1 VARRVAIA
9 AAGAAAFVGLVILIY
24 VVSAHGSSGDSDK
37 ATAILEGQAIA
48 HGNVLLRSWILPLD
62 SFWTVD
68 ALVYGLLTL
77 VSGVHA
83 GLLNFGPALIG
94 AGVIAGSAGLA
105 RHGTRGAAAIAGAA
119 TVVALLAFPTVTEA
133 FFFAGQGYHVGTA
146 LWALLAFWLL
156 REGRFGWSWAV
167 GSFVLAVA
175 ALGDLEIFDYA
186 MVPIA
191 LGGIFAMARLR
202 DWRAAAAPVA
212 GVALAAGLA
221 EATRRILDATGAFA
235 VSRGLPLAKPHQVFV
250 NIWNVLRYG
259 ADLVAGHTS
268 SIGKG
273 GIPVA
278 LEYVHVAGAIV
289 IVASI
294 VAGLVAL
301 VIGIV
306 RGSRRP
312 GAGADTDGRTLQL
325 WRLDDVLLL
334 ACVGAMTSYA
344 AQSLSN
350 DLGGVRY
357 LAPAVI
363 FAAILSGRMVA
374 RAWPKVTARSLRT
387 AFALGG
393 TAVVAC
399 FAAATGYYVARPAI
413 SRPSAPLAAWLEE
426 HHLTNGIGD
435 YWAASIVTVASQG
448 NVTVRP
454 VNTLP
459 NGKLVRIM
467 NQSAASWYQGQNFQF
482 LVYGQPIWAGVD
494 TQAAIATFGQP
505 AHSYLVDGYYVLVYP
520 HFVHVAPIAPSP

>member
-1 VARRVAIA
+1 M
-9 AAGAAAFVGLVILIY
+9 AFVGLVMLVY
-24 VVSAHGSSGDSDK
+24 VISAHGSSGDSDK

-48 HGNVLLRSWILPLD
+48 HGNVLLRGWILPLD

-68 ALVYGLLTL
+68 ALVYALLTL

-94 AGVIAGSAGLA
+94 AGVIAAGAGLA
-105 RHGTRGAAAIAGAA
+105 RQGTRGAAAIAGGA

-167 GSFVLAVA
+167 GSLVLAVA

-202 DWRAAAAPVA
+202 DWRAAAAPVG
-212 GVALAAGLA
+212 GVAIAAGLA

-250 NIWNVLRYG
+250 NVWNVLRYG
-259 ADLVAGHTS
+259 ADLVAGHES

-294 VAGLVAL
+294 VAALAGL

-306 RGSRRP
+306 RGRGGQVP
-312 GAGADTDGRTLQL
+312 EADGRALQP

-334 ACVGAMTSYA
+334 ACVGSMTSYA

-363 FAAILSGRMVA
+363 FAAILSGRMIA

-387 AFALGG
+387 AFALAG

-399 FAAATGYYVARPAI
+399 FAAATGYYVARPVV

-435 YWAASIVTVASQG
+435 YWAASIVTVVSDG

-459 NGKLVRIM
+459 NGKLARIM
-467 NQSAASWYQGQNFQF
+467 NQTAAGWYQGQNFQF
-482 LVYGQPIWAGVD
+482 LAYGQPIWAGVD
-494 TQAAIATFGQP
+494 TQAAVATFGQP
-505 AHSYLVDGYYVLVYP
+505 AHAYLVDGYYVLVYP
-520 HFVHVAPIAPSP
+520 HDVHIAPIAPTP